1 VLDTP
6 MLTLVSGIYA
16 AAFPNLVIDRV

>member
-1 VLDTP
+1 VLDAP